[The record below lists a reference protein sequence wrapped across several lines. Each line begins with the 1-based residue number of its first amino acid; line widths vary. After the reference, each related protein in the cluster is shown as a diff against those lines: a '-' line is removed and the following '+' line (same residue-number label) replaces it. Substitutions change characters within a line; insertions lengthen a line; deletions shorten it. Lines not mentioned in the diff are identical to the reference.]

1 MMDKNKTRVDE
12 DIQEQVEEV
21 VEEVKEDE
29 VTKKKGFKRFK
40 EEALKMFSGAE
51 IAITMLFWFV
61 AAFLYFYLVSKNVV
75 ISIGVGVL
83 GSVFSFLVFTY
94 QGRKLT
100 NYQRNLNDL
109 LKYVTNM
116 TFFLQSGEN
125 VLYSLKATKP
135 TLSEKIQEDVQ
146 LTIDKLENEAIL
158 DTTHFRAYEFPSLNQ
173 FHQNLAIKYEH
184 GGNAKELFTLI
195 QRDMMTELKKRDELA
210 KNRKAFALNV
220 YMLLGMVALMPL
232 ILRFMTPELWD
243 IFLSFKLASIVILLI
258 TVGAIALNLRFLEKH
273 KNDISVRL

>member
-1 MMDKNKTRVDE
+1 MMDKKQERIKE
-12 DIQEQVEEV
+12 DIREQFEEV
-21 VEEVKEDE
+21 EMKEDE
-29 VTKKKGFKRFK
+29 VTEKKGYKKFK
-40 EEALKMFSGAE
+40 EEALKLFSGAE

-61 AAFLYFYLVSKNVV
+61 ATFLYFYLVSKNVV
-75 ISIGVGVL
+75 VSFGVGVL
-83 GSVFSFLVFTY
+83 GSIFSFVVFTY
-94 QGRKLT
+94 QGRKLN
-100 NYQRNLNDL
+100 NYQQDLNDL

-125 VLYSLKATKP
+125 VLYSLKSTKP
-135 TLSEKIQEDVQ
+135 TLSENIQEDVQ

-184 GGNAKELFTLI
+184 GGNAKDLFTLI
-195 QRDMMTELKKRDELA
+195 QRDMMTELKKRDELS
-210 KNRKAFALNV
+210 KSRKAFALNV

-243 IFLSFKLASIVILLI
+243 IFLSFKIASIVILLI